1 MKVTGNFRLYSTSIQ
16 EALKLANQ
24 MPTSNQRKVR
34 KRSLRRTDF
43 KLQSAEDFKTHDQP
57 LKWPKLETAGQE
69 NPEQSY
75 QMVKNRPIV
84 KVKRNEWD
92 VITYI

>member
-1 MKVTGNFRLYSTSIQ
+1 
-16 EALKLANQ
+16 
-24 MPTSNQRKVR
+24 MPTSNQTKAT

-43 KLQSAEDFKTHDQP
+43 KLHSAEDFKNPNNQP
-57 LKWPKLETAGQE
+57 LKWPKLDTVGQQ
-69 NPEQSY
+69 NPTQSN

>member
-1 MKVTGNFRLYSTSIQ
+1 
-16 EALKLANQ
+16 
-24 MPTSNQRKVR
+24 MPISNQTKPT

-43 KLQSAEDFKTHDQP
+43 KLHSAEDFKNPDDQP
-57 LKWPKLETAGQE
+57 LKWPKLDTVGQQ
-69 NPEQSY
+69 NVPTQSN
-75 QMVKNRPIV
+75 QMVKNGPIV

>member
-1 MKVTGNFRLYSTSIQ
+1 
-16 EALKLANQ
+16 
-24 MPTSNQRKVR
+24 MPISNQTKST

-43 KLQSAEDFKTHDQP
+43 KLHSAEEFKNPDDQP
-57 LKWPKLETAGQE
+57 LKWPKLDTFGQE
-69 NPEQSY
+69 NTQIQPKQVST
-75 QMVKNRPIV
+75 NRPIV